1 MSTVIDR
8 KSYRVVHLISAHR
21 AFDERVYCKEC
32 QSLARAGYQ
41 VVVLGNHD
49 CNGFVNEIRFRGLG
63 RSKGRLHRMTVKLF
77 ATAREALRIGAD
89 LYHIH
94 DPEMLIVGL
103 VLRAAG
109 KRVVYDIRE
118 DCPRTVMYKHYIP
131 MPFRRPVMWIVERVE
146 NAAARRMSGLI
157 TATPT
162 IANRFRPMHSNAV
175 VVNNYPILDEFVP
188 PTISGW
194 KRRDAVVTYIGGISE
209 ARGIREMLAAMVL
222 LPRAFG
228 AKLELAGWF
237 FEPRLHDEL
246 VATPQW
252 QHVQWHGNL
261 DRNGIASLLNR
272 VQVGLVVLHP
282 EQNFVVSH
290 PIKLFE
296 YMAAGIPVIASDF
309 PLWRSIIQEAGCG
322 LLVDPFDTRA
332 LASAIEHLMTNRDEA
347 EAMGR
352 RGRRAVEE
360 RLNWANEER
369 NLLSFYS
376 SLLAGTE
383 ALVNPS
389 MQALAGGPE
398 ITH

>member
-1 MSTVIDR
+1 MSAITDR
-8 KSYRVVHLISAHR
+8 KSYRVVHVISAQA
-21 AFDERVYCKEC
+21 AFDERVFCKEC
-32 QSLARAGYQ
+32 QSLARAGYEII
-41 VVVLGNHD
+41 VLGNHD
-49 CNGFVNEIRFRGLG
+49 RNDSVNGIMFRGLG

-77 ATAREALRIGAD
+77 DLGREAFRVGGD

-94 DPEMLIVGL
+94 DPEVLMVGL

-118 DCPRTVMYKHYIP
+118 DCPKTVLYKHYIP
-131 MPFRRPVMWIVERVE
+131 KPIRKPVMWIVERVE
-146 NAAARRMSGLI
+146 NAAARGMSGLI

-162 IANRFRPMHSNAV
+162 IASRFRPMHSNVA
-175 VVNNYPILDEFVP
+175 VVNNYPILDEFAP
-188 PTISGW
+188 PTDREWGS
-194 KRRDAVVTYIGGISE
+194 RDAAVTYIGGISE
-209 ARGIREMLAAMVL
+209 PRGIREMLAAMDL
-222 LPRAFG
+222 LPRALG

-237 FEPRLHDEL
+237 FEPGLHDEL

-252 QHVQWHGNL
+252 QHVQWRGKL
-261 DRNGIASLLNR
+261 DRSGIASLLNR

-282 EQNFVVSH
+282 EQNFIVSH

-332 LASAIEHLMTNRDEA
+332 LASAIERLMTNRDEA
-347 EAMGR
+347 EVMGR
-352 RGRRAVEE
+352 RGRKTIEE

-369 NLLSFYS
+369 TLFSFYS
-376 SLLAGTE
+376 SLLPGGGLLA
-383 ALVNPS
+383 NPS
-389 MQALAGGPE
+389 MQALAEDPE
-398 ITH
+398 ITQ